1 LNHRESNDY
10 DVIKRLLERKVLDE
24 VVGLLGQRVQNDLR
38 NLLLYDLSNFG
49 LEQLDEEVVNPTE
62 GQISR
67 GLLS

>member
-67 GLLS
+67 GFLS

>member
-24 VVGLLGQRVQNDLR
+24 VVGLLCQRVENDLR

-62 GQISR
+62 GQIDY
-67 GLLS
+67 